1 MAPKFEAEVHQVDQ
15 FTFVKLSGIV
25 DEDNELAPLARRI
38 HGQMVA
44 IDLSAIQDINNCGV
58 RDWVKW
64 REELQS
70 KGMEVV
76 LLECSSAI
84 VLKLNSVSNFNS
96 GGYIKSFYVPYYCQA
111 CEMEKAML
119 VEMDELRGE
128 GPVKPPTC
136 RCDECDSIMAFDDLE
151 ESYFGFIKVARQAV
165 LDDTTRHLLEQI
177 APLSGDRKI
186 LSGSAWRGSSFAG
199 IAPTSS
205 ISDFQT
211 EGGSASLPSVNSL
224 RMLRDKTG
232 VRTVRQRDTNEESS
246 RARLA
251 GRGLLWTGGGVL
263 LVAGVASALYLILR

>member
-15 FTFVKLSGIV
+15 YTFVKLSGVV

-44 IDLSAIQDINNCGV
+44 IDLSAIHDINNCGV

-64 REELQS
+64 REELQA
-70 KGMEVV
+70 KGTDVI

-119 VEMDELRGE
+119 VEMNELSGE

-151 ESYFGFIKVARQAV
+151 DSYFGFIKAARQAV
-165 LDDTTRHLLEQI
+165 LDDAQRLWLEQI
-177 APLSGDRKI
+177 APLSGERKI
-186 LSGSAWRGSSFAG
+186 LSGTGWRGSSFAG
-199 IAPTSS
+199 IAPASS
-205 ISDFQT
+205 LSDFKT

-232 VRTVRQRDTNEESS
+232 VRTVRQRSSNEEST
-246 RARLA
+246 
-251 GRGLLWTGGGVL
+251 GGLLQRSGLFWAGVVL
-263 LVAGVASALYLILR
+263 LTAGAAIALFFILR